1 MHREGKPFVQGC
13 VACKHSRLDPSS
25 LCSCWLS
32 LLPSGKACG
41 LTRGRCET
49 KALVDGVKGSRP
61 TFVATWMDLESV
73 ILNEVSQT
81 EKEKYGI
88 PYMWNLKKKK
98 KKHEPTKQKETH
110 TLRK

>member
-1 MHREGKPFVQGC
+1 M
-13 VACKHSRLDPSS
+13 
-25 LCSCWLS
+25 
-32 LLPSGKACG
+32 
-41 LTRGRCET
+41 
-49 KALVDGVKGSRP
+49 VDGVKGSRP

-98 KKHEPTKQKETH
+98 KHEPTKQKETH